1 MGKTTKEGIVTRE
14 MSAADLKAV
23 QVIEQE
29 SFHDSWA
36 VESWLA
42 ELNSSLANYI
52 VLEQDGIIKGFAGFW
67 LIAGEAQVTRVAVAK
82 DERGKGLGKI
92 LTEALISAA
101 WQEEAEAVT
110 LEVRNSNIAAQT
122 VYAQTGFTI
131 SGVRPHYYVDNKE
144 DAIIMWLYRE
154 KNG

>member
-1 MGKTTKEGIVTRE
+1 MGKTAKAGIVTRK

-23 QVIEQE
+23 QAIEQE

-82 DERGKGLGKI
+82 DERGKGLGRI
-92 LTEALISAA
+92 LTEALIDAA
-101 WQEEAEAVT
+101 WQENAEAVT
-110 LEVRNSNIAAQT
+110 LEVRKSNIAAQT
-122 VYAQTGFTI
+122 VYEQTGFTV
-131 SGVRPHYYVDNKE
+131 SGVRPNYYVDNKE
-144 DAIIMWLYRE
+144 DAIIMWLYR
-154 KNG
+154 

>member
-1 MGKTTKEGIVTRE
+1 MGKTAKEGIVTRK

-23 QVIEQE
+23 QAIEQE

-82 DERGKGLGKI
+82 DERGKGLGRI
-92 LTEALISAA
+92 LTEALIDAA
-101 WQEEAEAVT
+101 WQENAEAVT
-110 LEVRNSNIAAQT
+110 LEVRKSNIAAQT
-122 VYAQTGFTI
+122 VYEQTGFTV
-131 SGVRPHYYVDNKE
+131 SGVRPNYYVDNKE
-144 DAIIMWLYRE
+144 DAIIMWLYL
-154 KNG
+154 

>member
-82 DERGKGLGKI
+82 DERGKGLGRI
-92 LTEALISAA
+92 LTEALIAA
-101 WQEEAEAVT
+101 ALQENAVAVT
-110 LEVRNSNIAAQT
+110 LEVRKSNIAAQT
-122 VYAQTGFTI
+122 VYTQTGFTV
-131 SGVRPHYYVDNKE
+131 SGVRPNYYVDNKE
-144 DAIIMWLYRE
+144 DAIIMWLYR
-154 KNG
+154 

>member
-1 MGKTTKEGIVTRE
+1 MGKTAKEGIVTRK

-23 QVIEQE
+23 QAIEQE

-52 VLEQDGIIKGFAGFW
+52 VLEQDGIIRGFAGFW

-82 DERGKGLGKI
+82 DERGKGLGRI
-92 LTEALISAA
+92 LTEALIDAA
-101 WQEEAEAVT
+101 WQENAEAVT
-110 LEVRNSNIAAQT
+110 LEVRKSNIAAQT
-122 VYAQTGFTI
+122 VYTQTGFTV
-131 SGVRPHYYVDNKE
+131 SGVRPNYYVDNKE
-144 DAIIMWLYRE
+144 DAIIMWLYR
-154 KNG
+154 

>member
-1 MGKTTKEGIVTRE
+1 MGKTAKEGIVTRK

-23 QVIEQE
+23 QAIEQE

-82 DERGKGLGKI
+82 DERGKGLGRI
-92 LTEALISAA
+92 LTEALIDAA
-101 WQEEAEAVT
+101 WQENAEAVT
-110 LEVRNSNIAAQT
+110 LEVRKSNIAAQT
-122 VYAQTGFTI
+122 VYEQTGFI
-131 SGVRPHYYVDNKE
+131 VSGVRPNYYVDNKE
-144 DAIIMWLYRE
+144 DAIIMWLYR
-154 KNG
+154 

>member
-1 MGKTTKEGIVTRE
+1 MGKTAKEGIVTRK

-23 QVIEQE
+23 QAIEQE

-82 DERGKGLGKI
+82 DARGQGLGKI
-92 LTEALISAA
+92 LTAALIAAA
-101 WQEEAEAVT
+101 WQDGAEAVT
-110 LEVRNSNIAAQT
+110 LEVRKSNVAAQT
-122 VYAQTGFTI
+122 VYTQTGFTV
-131 SGVRPHYYVDNKE
+131 SGVRPHYYEDNKE
-144 DAIIMWLYRE
+144 DAIIMWLYR
-154 KNG
+154 

>member
-1 MGKTTKEGIVTRE
+1 MGKTSKEGIVTRE

-23 QVIEQE
+23 QAIEQE

-42 ELNSSLANYI
+42 ELNSSIAKYL
-52 VLEQDGIIKGFAGFW
+52 VLEQEGIIKGFAGFW

-92 LTEALISAA
+92 LTEELIAAA
-101 WQEEAEAVT
+101 WAEGAEAVT
-110 LEVRNSNIAAQT
+110 LEVRKSNIAAQT
-122 VYAQTGFTI
+122 VYTQTGFTI
-131 SGVRPHYYVDNKE
+131 SGVRPHYYEDNKE
-144 DAIIMWLYRE
+144 DAIIMWLYR
-154 KNG
+154 

>member
-1 MGKTTKEGIVTRE
+1 MGKTSKEGIVTRE
-14 MSAADLKAV
+14 MSVADLKAV
-23 QVIEQE
+23 QAIEQE

-82 DERGKGLGKI
+82 DERGKGLGRI
-92 LTEALISAA
+92 LTEALIDAA
-101 WQEEAEAVT
+101 WQENAEAVT
-110 LEVRNSNIAAQT
+110 LEVRKSNIAAQT
-122 VYAQTGFTI
+122 VYEQTGFTV
-131 SGVRPHYYVDNKE
+131 SGVRPNYYVDNKE
-144 DAIIMWLYRE
+144 DAIIMWLYR
-154 KNG
+154 

>member
-1 MGKTTKEGIVTRE
+1 MGKTSKEGIVTRE

-23 QVIEQE
+23 QAIEQE

-42 ELNSSLANYI
+42 ELNSSIAKYL
-52 VLEQDGIIKGFAGFW
+52 VLEQEGIIKGFAGFW

-92 LTEALISAA
+92 LTEELIAAA
-101 WQEEAEAVT
+101 WA
-110 LEVRNSNIAAQT
+110 
-122 VYAQTGFTI
+122 
-131 SGVRPHYYVDNKE
+131 
-144 DAIIMWLYRE
+144 
-154 KNG
+154 

>member
-1 MGKTTKEGIVTRE
+1 MGKTAKEGIVTRK

-23 QVIEQE
+23 QAIEQE

-52 VLEQDGIIKGFAGFW
+52 VLEQDGIIRGFAGFW

-82 DERGKGLGKI
+82 DERGKGLGRI
-92 LTEALISAA
+92 LTEALIDAA
-101 WQEEAEAVT
+101 WQENAEAVT
-110 LEVRNSNIAAQT
+110 LEVRKSNIAAQT
-122 VYAQTGFTI
+122 VYEQTGFTV
-131 SGVRPHYYVDNKE
+131 SGVRPNYYVDNKE
-144 DAIIMWLYRE
+144 DAIIMWLYR
-154 KNG
+154 

>member
-1 MGKTTKEGIVTRE
+1 MGKTAQEGIVTRE

-23 QVIEQE
+23 QAIEQE

-36 VESWLA
+36 VESWVA

-82 DERGKGLGKI
+82 DERGKGLGRI
-92 LTEALISAA
+92 LTEALIDAA
-101 WQEEAEAVT
+101 WQENAEAVT
-110 LEVRNSNIAAQT
+110 LEVRKSNIAAQT
-122 VYAQTGFTI
+122 VYEQTGFTV
-131 SGVRPHYYVDNKE
+131 SGVRPNYYVDNKE
-144 DAIIMWLYRE
+144 DAIIMWLYR
-154 KNG
+154 

>member
-1 MGKTTKEGIVTRE
+1 MGKTAKEGIVTRK

-23 QVIEQE
+23 QAIEQE

-52 VLEQDGIIKGFAGFW
+52 VLEQDGIIRGFAGFW

-82 DERGKGLGKI
+82 DERGKGLGRI
-92 LTEALISAA
+92 LTEALIAA
-101 WQEEAEAVT
+101 ALQENAEAVT
-110 LEVRNSNIAAQT
+110 LEVRKSNIAAQT
-122 VYAQTGFTI
+122 VYTQTGFTV
-131 SGVRPHYYVDNKE
+131 SGVRPNYYVDNKE
-144 DAIIMWLYRE
+144 DAIIMWLYR
-154 KNG
+154 

>member
-82 DERGKGLGKI
+82 DERGKGLGRI
-92 LTEALISAA
+92 LTEALIAA
-101 WQEEAEAVT
+101 ALQENAEAVT
-110 LEVRNSNIAAQT
+110 LEVRKSNIAAQT
-122 VYAQTGFTI
+122 VYTQTGFTV
-131 SGVRPHYYVDNKE
+131 SGVRPNYYVDNKE
-144 DAIIMWLYRE
+144 DAIIMWLCR
-154 KNG
+154 

>member
-1 MGKTTKEGIVTRE
+1 MGKTAKEGIVTRK

-23 QVIEQE
+23 QAIEQE

-52 VLEQDGIIKGFAGFW
+52 VLEQDGIIRGFAGFW

-82 DERGKGLGKI
+82 DERGKGLGRI
-92 LTEALISAA
+92 LTEALIAA
-101 WQEEAEAVT
+101 ALQENAEAVT
-110 LEVRNSNIAAQT
+110 LEVRKSNIAAQT
-122 VYAQTGFTI
+122 VYTQTGFI
-131 SGVRPHYYVDNKE
+131 VSGVRPNYYVDNKE
-144 DAIIMWLYRE
+144 DAIIMWLYR
-154 KNG
+154 

>member
-1 MGKTTKEGIVTRE
+1 MGKTSKEGIVTRE

-23 QVIEQE
+23 QAIEQE

-42 ELNSSLANYI
+42 ELNSSIAKYL
-52 VLEQDGIIKGFAGFW
+52 VLEQEGIIKGFAGFW

-92 LTEALISAA
+92 LTEELIAAA
-101 WQEEAEAVT
+101 WAEGAEAVT
-110 LEVRNSNIAAQT
+110 LEVRKSNIAAQT
-122 VYAQTGFTI
+122 VYTQTGFTI
-131 SGVRPHYYVDNKE
+131 SGVRPNYYEDNKE
-144 DAIIMWLYRE
+144 DAIIMWLYR
-154 KNG
+154 

>member
-1 MGKTTKEGIVTRE
+1 MGKTAKEGIVTRK

-23 QVIEQE
+23 QAIEQE

-52 VLEQDGIIKGFAGFW
+52 VLEQDGIIRGFAGFW

-82 DERGKGLGKI
+82 DERGKGLG
-92 LTEALISAA
+92 S
-101 WQEEAEAVT
+101 
-110 LEVRNSNIAAQT
+110 
-122 VYAQTGFTI
+122 TG
-131 SGVRPHYYVDNKE
+131 SRSLAGKRRSSYP
-144 DAIIMWLYRE
+144 
-154 KNG
+154 

>member
-1 MGKTTKEGIVTRE
+1 MGKTAKEGIVTRK

-23 QVIEQE
+23 QAIEQE

-92 LTEALISAA
+92 LTEALIAAA
-101 WQEEAEAVT
+101 WQENAEAVT
-110 LEVRNSNIAAQT
+110 LEVRKSNIAAQT
-122 VYAQTGFTI
+122 VYEQTGFTV
-131 SGVRPHYYVDNKE
+131 SGVRPNYYVDNKE
-144 DAIIMWLYRE
+144 DAIIMWLYR
-154 KNG
+154 